1 MRRIYGRK
9 CSLSLILDGGT
20 SVSIPYCEETVR
32 EAVNGYFLPP
42 ALTKKTKSKFIASG
56 RKITGCFITR
66 LDAVC
71 VLPLFKLFLFP
82 RKRFDLIQDH
92 VTVIKK
98 YCQVFCKGF
107 SLYAENEKAFY
118 LKCEIAGDSLSSA
131 FKIQDKCSPWNKE
144 ETFIFYG
151 RNVFIDD
158 CKASLI
164 YRIELKG
171 NLESNSGY
179 ELKLYSPLSVEF
191 VPTLEN
197 INKVSVSLNL
207 RKNLYIEFH
216 NLIPSHDLCDIN
228 CGDSILAMRRFF
240 ISGNICIIQKDAEN
254 TVELVI

>member
-1 MRRIYGRK
+1 MCRIYGRR
-9 CSLSLILDGGT
+9 CSLSLILDDGT

-32 EAVNGYFLPP
+32 EAVNGYFLPS
-42 ALTKKTKSKFIASG
+42 ALTNKNKSKFIVSG
-56 RKITGCFITR
+56 TKITGCFITR
-66 LDAVC
+66 LDADC
-71 VLPLFKLFLFP
+71 VLPLFKLFLYP

-92 VTVIKK
+92 VNVIKK
-98 YCQVFCKGF
+98 YCRVFCKSF

-131 FKIQDKCSPWNKE
+131 FKIHDKYSPWSKK

-158 CKASLI
+158 RKASLI

-171 NLESNSGY
+171 NLENNCGY

-191 VPTLEN
+191 VPTLES
-197 INKVSVSLNL
+197 INKISLSLNL

-216 NLIPSHDLCDIN
+216 NLISSHDLCDIN

-240 ISGNICIIQKDAEN
+240 VSGNICVIQKDAEN
-254 TVELVI
+254 AAELVI